1 MNRVE
6 FLKKVRL
13 IADEPIWLQR
23 SNMTSDL
30 ITEMQE
36 VFDRLEELEMRE
48 DRNDY
53 LMKQLH
59 IQRQINYELEYNIGD
74 EKYLEQRLHVVRAR
88 KAEAKKALNAM
99 FADCT
104 PEDFPVLRRKEVEK
118 YGERSC
124 CSWTRSITRL
134 RSIPRS
140 LPVSCVRR
148 DTTMTRS
155 NDTRRR
161 RPSSMRSGRI
171 SSVRRSED
179 A

>member
-13 IADEPIWLQR
+13 IADEPIWLHR

-53 LMKQLH
+53 LTKQLH
-59 IQRQINYELEYNIGD
+59 IQRQINYELEYNLGD
-74 EKYLEQRLHVVRAR
+74 EKYLEQHLVVVRSK

-99 FADCT
+99 FGGCT
-104 PEDFPVLRRKEVEK
+104 PEDFPIPDVDLNERVKAQQAADRAIANLHFIQAQNRKDQEEG
-118 YGERSC
+118 GE
-124 CSWTRSITRL
+124 
-134 RSIPRS
+134 
-140 LPVSCVRR
+140 
-148 DTTMTRS
+148 
-155 NDTRRR
+155 
-161 RPSSMRSGRI
+161 
-171 SSVRRSED
+171 
-179 A
+179 